1 MNRYLLRS
9 TLLALA
15 FAVIPNGVNGAQET
29 LLDRIVAVVD
39 EDPIFL
45 SDIRRVIGLGLVEP
59 RDDESEAALYRRVLD
74 GLIDQ
79 TLRLHEVER
88 HDFGQ
93 LPSAEI
99 DQQVARISA
108 NFTGEAELEESL
120 DRLGLDREGLRF
132 LVARQLRILVYV
144 EKRLGP
150 RIFIKTTDIRSYYD
164 DVLSLEMRNRDL
176 DVPELAAVQDQIR
189 EVLREER
196 LNTEIEDWTE
206 ELRAAADIAD
216 TLERKSRELPPLVQR
231 LE

>member
-1 MNRYLLRS
+1 MNRHLLHS
-9 TLLALA
+9 TFLILA
-15 FAVIPNGVNGAQET
+15 FAVLPSSVHGAQEI

-59 RDDESEAALYRRVLD
+59 RDDESETALYRRVLD

-108 NFTGEAELEESL
+108 NFTSEADLEESL
-120 DRLGLDREGLRF
+120 DRLGLNREGLRF
-132 LVARQLRILVYV
+132 LVARQLRILIYI

-150 RIFIKTTDIRSYYD
+150 RIFIKTTDMRTYFD
-164 DVLSLEMRNRDL
+164 EVLTLEMQNRGL
-176 DVPELAAVQDQIR
+176 EVPEFTAVQDQIR

-196 LNTEIEDWTE
+196 LNTEIEEWTE
-206 ELRAAADIAD
+206 ELRTAADIDD
-216 TLERKSRELPPLVQR
+216 TLERSSSELPPVVQR